1 MIKPHSQLW
10 LKSTSINWS
19 SSLTCFFLSPSFSE
33 LVSSSRSR
41 EFIWLIYERQE
52 VSLEKQ
58 HFLILSG
65 FFFPLMNH
73 WIPRQLKSKNQE
85 YLDKCFAT
93 RDVSQQM
100 HRALAAPWD
109 TDLWEAKST
118 KFRVEESY
126 SLSLELLRDQNY
138 CTDLCVCHPKLTF
151 LFADDNSFWS
161 CSHSLFKL
169 SFSCSMALTI
179 PDWLW
184 CFWCFRE
191 RIVDSS
197 CRIWGDQRWTN
208 VEGCPT

>member
-1 MIKPHSQLW
+1 MIKAHNQHW

-41 EFIWLIYERQE
+41 EFIWLIYERPE
-52 VSLEKQ
+52 ASLEKQ
-58 HFLILSG
+58 QFLILSV
-65 FFFPLMNH
+65 FPPSG
-73 WIPRQLKSKNQE
+73 IPRQLKSTNQE

-93 RDVSQQM
+93 RAVSQQM
-100 HRALAAPWD
+100 HRALSAPSH

-118 KFRVEESY
+118 KFRVQEES
-126 SLSLELLRDQNY
+126 SSFSLELQRDGN
-138 CTDLCVCHPKLTF
+138 CWTDLCVYHPKLTF

-197 CRIWGDQRWTN
+197 CLIWGQRWAS
-208 VEGCPT
+208 VRRCSR